1 MDHQPPTVEL
11 LEARHSFP
19 CSFTF
24 KVIGATGAD
33 LPARAGACVQRC
45 LGLDDAPPSSVKTA
59 SGGRHESVT
68 LEPVCPDASSVI
80 AIYAALRQLEGV
92 MFLF

>member
-1 MDHQPPTVEL
+1 M
-11 LEARHSFP
+11 
-19 CSFTF
+19 
-24 KVIGATGAD
+24 
-33 LPARAGACVQRC
+33 
-45 LGLDDAPPSSVKTA
+45 
-59 SGGRHESVT
+59 T